1 PELRVRDRAAEHPAF
16 RAWARLHGSEAAP
29 KNIEVLHAKRKKT
42 MVYRLSGLGTARE
55 DVIAKR
61 SFRQSVEVE
70 RTIYEHVLPV
80 LPLSSLRYYGST
92 DDDNPDY
99 GWLFIEDAAGR

>member
-1 PELRVRDRAAEHPAF
+1 MTDPEVIVSDRAAEHPAF

-29 KNIEVLHAKRKKT
+29 TKIEALHIKQKKT
-42 MVYRLSGLGTARE
+42 KVYRLSGLGTVRE

-70 RTIYEHVLPV
+70 STIYENILPG

-92 DDDNPDY
+92 EDDNPDY
-99 GWLFIEDAAGR
+99 G